1 MNLIN
6 IFAALSDKTPE
17 EVVSEFSGKDFSYFK
32 PKLAELTV
40 EKIEPISLKMKD
52 YLNDKNYIDNILDV
66 GSSRAAKIANPI
78 VDQVYDIFGLIRKK
92 RY

>member
-1 MNLIN
+1 MPDSLSDLKGRSEALNLIN
-6 IFAALSDKTPE
+6 IFAALSDKAPE

-52 YLNDKNYIDNILDV
+52 
-66 GSSRAAKIANPI
+66 
-78 VDQVYDIFGLIRKK
+78 
-92 RY
+92 